1 MKRKSD
7 SDMAFLRTLKELI
20 KDQTLSG
27 INFYD
32 GESAVGFIVYADD
45 DTFDMFIIDNVFN
58 EKVIEA
64 DLDSG
69 PNGRAIIVEKDDD
82 IDGIDFVFVKST
94 YKTEAIECIQ
104 HDVSHH
110 FPVEKTSFFDLV
122 SQGIYDNVNI
132 MKLKEKTDK
141 KSATK
146 IKENKPSNMKLLL
159 DSFDGNS
166 PTHES
171 EK

>member
-1 MKRKSD
+1 MKRRND
-7 SDMAFLRTLKELI
+7 SDMAFLRTLRELI

-27 INFYD
+27 VSFYD

-58 EKVIEA
+58 EKATET

-69 PNGRAIIVEKDDD
+69 PHGRAIMVEKDDD

-122 SQGIYDNVNI
+122 SQGIYDNIKVT
-132 MKLKEKTDK
+132 KSKEKDDK
-141 KSATK
+141 KSATSK
-146 IKENKPSNMKLLL
+146 KENKPSNMKLLL
-159 DSFDGNS
+159 DSFDGNG
-166 PTHES
+166 PNP
-171 EK
+171 